1 MSNQLQKRVSK
12 GYCLATNQGEQ
23 YQRAKYG
30 ILSLTDATVL
40 TVWYKIMTFLK
51 NQKNQ
56 IFMIKIRFL

>member
-51 NQKNQ
+51 KSKKSD
-56 IFMIKIRFL
+56 FYD